1 MKRIFKQYTLANK
14 NFVLTLA
21 VLSALRA
28 QGLAGDVSS
37 EALAAEVLGGLGVK
51 LVSPKQ
57 SGVAVIGTNSSAQY
71 YYGVDDNDVA
81 IHLSNLSAGQHRLT
95 VNAEYGTYVRA
106 LFVCDIYVPENA
118 GDSTDTQSEN
128 FAAVEGIGDGQGSS
142 VTVDT
147 EITEESTNPVT
158 SAAIYAALANKQ
170 EAGTYADGSVY
181 KKATTPSGAASID
194 ANGAM
199 IGQGLT
205 AGAGMIAV
213 GKYNLDN
220 PPSGK
225 SYAFCVGIGS
235 GTSPMNRKDG
245 FAITTDGELV
255 MFNEGTPVILTAAK
269 LAQLIA

>member
-1 MKRIFKQYTLANK
+1 MKRIFKQYTLSNK

-28 QGLAGDVSS
+28 QGLAGDVTN
-37 EALAAEVLGGLGVK
+37 EALAAEVLGGLNVK

-57 SGVAVIGTNSSAQY
+57 SGAAVIGTNSSAQH

-158 SAAIYAALANKQ
+158 SAAIYAALDDKQ
-170 EAGTYADGSVY
+170 DAGTYADGRMY
-181 KKATTPSGAASID
+181 GENAGCAAIEATGAA
-194 ANGAM
+194 
-199 IGQGLT
+199 IGDGLEGSGGEFWVGQHN
-205 AGAGMIAV
+205 AGDP
-213 GKYNLDN
+213 LT
-220 PPSGK
+220 SGTIV
-225 SYAFCVGIGS
+225 FGVGIG
-235 GTSPMNRKDG
+235 TSASAKKDG
-245 FAITTDGELV
+245 FAITSEGNLV
-255 MFNEGTPVILTAAK
+255 LYNNGTPVVLTPAK
-269 LAQLIA
+269 LAQLIS